1 MPRFSANLGFLWTGL
16 DLPRAVHAAAKAGF
30 DAVECHWPHDTPP
43 KSLRAALDATGLP
56 LLGLNTTRGDHEKGD
71 FGLSAVPGREAEA
84 RDAIDAALAYAEIA
98 GAEAVHVMAGTAEG
112 RAAEKTFRDNLEYAC
127 DRARGR
133 MILIESIN
141 PFDAPGYFLQS
152 PDHARR
158 VIADVRAPNLRM
170 MFDCYHVGRLGQDVL
185 TQLNDVFEHVGHI
198 QFAAVPDRGPPDHGT
213 LDYSVLFR
221 ELDALGW
228 QRPLGAEYRPGGD
241 TDASLGWL
249 ARTKAL

>member
-1 MPRFSANLGFLWTGL
+1 MPRRRPGSTRSSAIGPMRRP
-16 DLPRAVHAAAKAGF
+16 PRASVLR
-30 DAVECHWPHDTPP
+30 WMPP
-43 KSLRAALDATGLP
+43 GLP

-71 FGLSAVPGREAEA
+71 FGLTAIPGREAET
-84 RDAIDAALAYAEIA
+84 RDAIDAALDYAEIA

-112 RAAEKTFRDNLEYAC
+112 QAAEKTFRDNLEYAC

-133 MILIESIN
+133 MILIEPIN
-141 PFDAPGYFLQS
+141 PFDAPGYLLQS

-185 TQLNDVFEHVGHI
+185 MQLKNVFEHVGHI
-198 QFAAVPDRGPPDHGT
+198 QVAAVPDRGPPDHGT
-213 LDYSVLFR
+213 LDYAALFR
-221 ELDALGW
+221 EIDALGW
-228 QRPLGAEYRPGGD
+228 QRPLGAEYKPEGD
-241 TDASLGWL
+241 TEASLGWL